1 MEIRTYIDSDMKARS
16 NYHVILKIDAMDF
29 MRKHCNK
36 ISTEISQMDF
46 DEMKEYFSKGI
57 KKQAADKK

>member
-1 MEIRTYIDSDMKARS
+1 
-16 NYHVILKIDAMDF
+16 MDF